1 MNTNAV
7 SWIRP
12 QTNEKFNFFCLLCCS
27 SSAPKFS
34 RYRSDLS
41 LESRAENDNYDDP
54 TIESITESDF
64 STESSNLAAQDLN
77 GIDLN
82 VGLIDFN
89 EKIVNQSL
97 AEKVIEE
104 NIGQPVLMNIDLRKQ
119 LHKAN
124 EFNSF
129 QDQLQTT
136 KVREQNQ
143 THDKNRVENFIDGLI
158 RVIDLRFQNR
168 LPAEPR
174 IDSHKTNDENEPL
187 KYDSNLELTSMI
199 DNLNYLNESEI
210 LNLYNGTIDII
221 TVTPDSVGNSASFD
235 SSQMIN
241 LTLSTKLDA
250 VDVNFNTSK
259 IDTLKKNVTSS
270 SNNWK
275 VISRNHSPNLATDNG
290 GVDGVIDPGPFDNR
304 TFDHLNQTEPSL
316 EKRARHDLNSEKPI
330 SSLIPSFSNTKLHFI
345 PFGSGDVIN
354 LFPGSLTKPNSSF
367 SIRVPQIRKPQMG
380 QNSAHQHLSMI

>member
-1 MNTNAV
+1 MRLVPIVTVLWEVLKNAKKFNAHRLWKAAGQLCLKVIVVQLNTNAV

-221 TVTPDSVGNSASFD
+221 NVSILLVLKFTSTASNLVESVKLIIWDESNEALLPTESGVTV
-235 SSQMIN
+235 MI
-241 LTLSTKLDA
+241 
-250 VDVNFNTSK
+250 
-259 IDTLKKNVTSS
+259 
-270 SNNWK
+270 
-275 VISRNHSPNLATDNG
+275 
-290 GVDGVIDPGPFDNR
+290 
-304 TFDHLNQTEPSL
+304 
-316 EKRARHDLNSEKPI
+316 
-330 SSLIPSFSNTKLHFI
+330 
-345 PFGSGDVIN
+345 
-354 LFPGSLTKPNSSF
+354 
-367 SIRVPQIRKPQMG
+367 SIVP
-380 QNSAHQHLSMI
+380 L